1 MRDFTISRRYAKA
14 LLYLGQEDGKYLQYG
29 QELEAFRN
37 FLNQETQVQGILVSP
52 VYDAASRKNLL
63 TAILE
68 KTSLSPTI
76 KSFLLLLQSKGR
88 IGYLE
93 GIGRYYQQ
101 LTDELSNITR
111 AVVTTA
117 TQLSEDLVSRI
128 QEALKQV
135 VNKEVLV
142 TVKQDPAI
150 IGGITAKVGDLLL
163 DGSLQTQLKSL
174 KESLRRGEGI

>member
-14 LLYLGQEDGKYLQYG
+14 LLYLGQEDGRYAQYG
-29 QELEAFRN
+29 QELEAFRT
-37 FLNQETQVQGILVSP
+37 FLNQESQMKAILESP
-52 VYDAASRKNLL
+52 IYDAASRSKLL
-63 TAILE
+63 NTILE
-68 KTSLSPTI
+68 KIDFSVTV
-76 KSFLLLLQSKGR
+76 KSFLQLLQSKGQ

-93 GIGRYYQQ
+93 GICRYFQQ
-101 LTDELSNITR
+101 LTDELSNLTR
-111 AVVTTA
+111 AVVTAA
-117 TQLSEDLVSRI
+117 TPLSTEVVSRI

-135 VNKEVLV
+135 VKKEVLV

-150 IGGITAKVGDLLL
+150 IGGIVAQVGDLLF